1 MENHQ
6 LIKVDGKRR
15 ENKTKQNKKQWG
27 ENNNQKAEDKIAVV
41 NPYISIIT
49 LSENGL
55 NKLIKSYRVA
65 RWIKKEQTICYLPE
79 THLIS
84 KETYRL
90 M

>member
-1 MENHQ
+1 MEKHQ

-15 ENKTKQNKKQWG
+15 KKEKQWG
-27 ENNNQKAEDKIAVV
+27 ENNNRKAEDKIAVV

-65 RWIKKEQTICYLPE
+65 G
-79 THLIS
+79 
-84 KETYRL
+84 
-90 M
+90 

>member
-27 ENNNQKAEDKIAVV
+27 ENNNQKAEDKTAVV

-65 RWIKKEQTICYLPE
+65 R
-79 THLIS
+79 
-84 KETYRL
+84 
-90 M
+90 